1 MSKVKRTLIILFV
14 AMGLSSCDVLNQ
26 MAQMANFANCTF
38 NFNNVNQIE
47 MLGVNLS
54 KGMTKQDLNVSQLLS
69 LTNAL
74 MNRTLPVSFNVN
86 VDVKNPNSIAAAMSK
101 MDYIVTLN
109 GKQVISTTM
118 NQSINVPANST
129 NTVSIPI
136 TTDLFQL
143 FSNESADAIVNL
155 AFKLAGASSEPV
167 NVGLKV
173 KPYISIN
180 GQQLAYP
187 DYITMNK
194 VLN

>member
-1 MSKVKRTLIILFV
+1 MSKFKKTLIILFV
-14 AMGLSSCDVLNQ
+14 TMGLASCDVLNQ
-26 MAQMANFANCTF
+26 VAQMANFAACTF

-54 KGMTKQDLNVSQLLS
+54 KGMTKQDLNVTQLLS

-74 MNRTLPVSFNVN
+74 MNRSLPVSFNVN
-86 VDVKNPNSIAAAMSK
+86 VDVKNPNSIAAAMAK

-118 NQSINVPANST
+118 NQSVNVPANST

-143 FSNESADAIVNL
+143 FSGESADAILNL
-155 AFKLAGASSEPV
+155 AFKLAGASSDPV

-187 DYITMNK
+187 DFITMNK

>member
-1 MSKVKRTLIILFV
+1 MSKIKRTLIILFV
-14 AMGLSSCDVLNQ
+14 MVGLSSCEVLNQ
-26 MAQMANFANCTF
+26 VAQVANIVNCTF
-38 NFNNVNQIE
+38 NFDSVNQVK
-47 MLGVNLS
+47 MLGIDLS
-54 KGMTKQDLNVSQLLS
+54 KGMTKTDLNATQLLN
-69 LTNAL
+69 LANAL
-74 MNRTLPVSFNVN
+74 MRRELPVSFNANVN
-86 VDVKNPNSIAAAMSK
+86 VNNPNSIAAAMAK
-101 MDYIVTLN
+101 MDYILTLN

-118 NQSINVPANST
+118 NNGMNVPAGSSSV
-129 NTVSIPI
+129 VSIPI

-143 FSNESADAIVNL
+143 FSGESADAILNL
-155 AFKLAGASSEPV
+155 AFKLAGASSDPV